1 MAPSPTTRARTPQS
15 KIGELMPKP
24 PSPSRFPWPA
34 LPPMPLPAFLAAM
47 DAPRRNLTLALGASL
62 LLHATLLA
70 VRFTPPDFID
80 KARERAMDVILVNSK
95 SKSRPDKAQ
104 AKAQTNLD
112 GGGNTEEDRRAKTP
126 LPLSLIHISEPTRPY

>member
-112 GGGNTEEDRRAKTP
+112 GGGNTEEDRRANDAAAALERNYTG
-126 LPLSLIHISEPTRPY
+126 R